1 MTRVTAGRRRAEGR
15 TDPPQPSRPGL
26 VPCCVLSLGG
36 SATGPFPHRPPQS
49 TRPSREQEGDTDK
62 AGAPAGGSMPMTE
75 AEAVGRLHAPSRAG
89 RALRPPSHARRHRAA
104 EKSAA
109 APSPAGVWAQVTG
122 LGARALCGAPG
133 HPHVLP
139 RCHATPPGERERT
152 VRSRPA
158 GHTRG
163 VALPSAARES
173 RRRELAGLLFW
184 LRVCSSEEPATHL
197 LTPDQLG
204 RGPLPH

>member
-1 MTRVTAGRRRAEGR
+1 MTAGRRRAEGR

-49 TRPSREQEGDTDK
+49 TRPSREQEGGHGQSWGSGWRLDADDRGRSR
-62 AGAPAGGSMPMTE
+62 GASSRALT
-75 AEAVGRLHAPSRAG
+75 GRESAQTPVACSETPSRGEVGGGPVPSWGLGPGDRLG
-89 RALRPPSHARRHRAA
+89 RPCSLRGTGPPSRSASVPRR
-104 EKSAA
+104 
-109 APSPAGVWAQVTG
+109 
-122 LGARALCGAPG
+122 
-133 HPHVLP
+133 
-139 RCHATPPGERERT
+139 PPGERERT

-163 VALPSAARES
+163 VALPSVARES

-184 LRVCSSEEPATHL
+184 L
-197 LTPDQLG
+197 
-204 RGPLPH
+204 

>member
-1 MTRVTAGRRRAEGR
+1 MTAGRRRAEGR

-75 AEAVGRLHAPSRAG
+75 AEAVGRLHALSRAG

-122 LGARALCGAPG
+122 LGGRALCGAPG

-139 RCHATPPGERERT
+139 RCHAAPPGN
-152 VRSRPA
+152 
-158 GHTRG
+158 
-163 VALPSAARES
+163 
-173 RRRELAGLLFW
+173 
-184 LRVCSSEEPATHL
+184 
-197 LTPDQLG
+197 G
-204 RGPLPH
+204 RGPSVPGRLATLAGWPCRPRRVNRDGVSWPACSSGCESVRQRSRRLTF